1 MKFETYVASR
11 FRKSYTYKNTVSSPI
26 IKISVF
32 SIIIGIVMMII
43 SVSSSVGLQKT
54 IETKISSF
62 FGHISISNFENNT
75 SFSSISPIS
84 LCLSLDYKK
93 LHNNSE
99 IIHVQNV
106 AYKSGLIVNKNSFE
120 GVVFKGI
127 FSDFNW
133 SSFSKYI
140 RKGKIL
146 TINETVSNQV
156 IISEYLSKKLSLDLN
171 DKFKATFF
179 KPNSSSIPNERIFEV
194 SGIFSSGLIEFDE
207 TYFIGD
213 IKHIQKMNNWN
224 SNQFGNVEIFLK
236 NYSQLE
242 NVSNQLYKKTSA
254 EINVLSIV
262 NRFPEIFNWMALFDI
277 NVLLIIIIMILVGG
291 INMITALLVTVLE
304 KTSIIGV
311 LKTLGSSNKSMRTIF
326 LINGA
331 YLISLGLVIGN
342 FIALGLIFIQNYTG
356 FIKLDPDTYY
366 VSELPFDFNLMTLL
380 ILNISV
386 LLFCFTMLIIPS
398 FIISKISPSESIK
411 IK

>member
-1 MKFETYVASR
+1 MKFETYMASR

-84 LCLSLDYKK
+84 LSLDYKK

-127 FSDFNW
+127 SSDFNW

-213 IKHIQKMNNWN
+213 IKHIQKMNKWN

-242 NVSNQLYKKTSA
+242 KVSNQLYKKTSA

-311 LKTLGSSNKSMRTIF
+311 LKTLGSSNKSMRTVF

>member
-1 MKFETYVASR
+1 MKFETYVASK
-11 FRKSYTYKNTVSSPI
+11 FRKSYSYKNTVSSPI

-84 LCLSLDYKK
+84 LTLDYKK

-127 FSDFNW
+127 SSDFNW

-207 TYFIGD
+207 NYFIGD
-213 IKHIQKMNNWN
+213 IKHIQKMNKWN

-342 FIALGLIFIQNYTG
+342 FIALSLIFIQNYTG

-386 LLFCFTMLIIPS
+386 LLFCFLMLIIPS

>member
-1 MKFETYVASR
+1 MKFETYMASR

-84 LCLSLDYKK
+84 LSLDYKK
-93 LHNNSE
+93 LYNNSE

-127 FSDFNW
+127 SSDFNW

-146 TINETVSNQV
+146 TINESVSNQV
-156 IISEYLSKKLSLDLN
+156 IISEYLSKKLSLNLN

-213 IKHIQKMNNWN
+213 IKHIQKMNKWN

-242 NVSNQLYKKTSA
+242 KVSNQLYKKTSA

-356 FIKLDPDTYY
+356 FVKLDPDTYY

>member
-84 LCLSLDYKK
+84 LSLDYKK

-99 IIHVQNV
+99 IIHIQNV

-127 FSDFNW
+127 SSDFNW

-213 IKHIQKMNNWN
+213 IKHIQKMNKWN
-224 SNQFGNVEIFLK
+224 SDQFGNVEIFLK

>member
-84 LCLSLDYKK
+84 LSLDYKK

-106 AYKSGLIVNKNSFE
+106 AYKSGLIINKNSFE

-127 FSDFNW
+127 TSDFNW

-213 IKHIQKMNNWN
+213 IKHIQKMNKWN

-304 KTSIIGV
+304 KTSVIGV

-386 LLFCFTMLIIPS
+386 LLFCFSMLIIPS

>member
-84 LCLSLDYKK
+84 LSLDYKK

-127 FSDFNW
+127 SSDFNW

-213 IKHIQKMNNWN
+213 IKHIQKMNKWN

-311 LKTLGSSNKSMRTIF
+311 LKTLGSSNKSMRTVF

>member
-84 LCLSLDYKK
+84 LTLDYKK

-127 FSDFNW
+127 SSDFNW

-194 SGIFSSGLIEFDE
+194 SGIFNSGLIEFDE

-213 IKHIQKMNNWN
+213 IKHIQKMNKWN

-386 LLFCFTMLIIPS
+386 LLFCFLMLIIPS

>member
-84 LCLSLDYKK
+84 LSLDYKK

-99 IIHVQNV
+99 IIHIQNV

-127 FSDFNW
+127 SSDFNW

-213 IKHIQKMNNWN
+213 IKHIQKMNKWN

-242 NVSNQLYKKTSA
+242 KVSNQLYKKTSA

>member
-1 MKFETYVASR
+1 MKFETYMASR

-84 LCLSLDYKK
+84 LSLDYKK
-93 LHNNSE
+93 LYNNSE

-127 FSDFNW
+127 SSDFNW

-156 IISEYLSKKLSLDLN
+156 IISEYLSKKLSLNLN

-213 IKHIQKMNNWN
+213 IKHIQKMNKWN

-242 NVSNQLYKKTSA
+242 KVSNQLYKKTSA

>member
-1 MKFETYVASR
+1 MKFETYMASR

-84 LCLSLDYKK
+84 LSLDYKK

-127 FSDFNW
+127 SSDFNW

-213 IKHIQKMNNWN
+213 IKHIQKMNKWN

-242 NVSNQLYKKTSA
+242 KVSNQLYKKTSA

-262 NRFPEIFNWMALFDI
+262 NRFPEIFNWMALFEI

-386 LLFCFTMLIIPS
+386 LLFCFSMLIIPS

>member
-84 LCLSLDYKK
+84 LSLDYKK

-127 FSDFNW
+127 SSDFNW
-133 SSFSKYI
+133 SSFFKYI

-213 IKHIQKMNNWN
+213 IKHIQKMNKWN

-386 LLFCFTMLIIPS
+386 LLFCFSMLIIPS

>member
-84 LCLSLDYKK
+84 LTLDYKK

-127 FSDFNW
+127 SSDFNW

-213 IKHIQKMNNWN
+213 IKHIQKMNKWN

-326 LINGA
+326 LINGV

-386 LLFCFTMLIIPS
+386 LLFCFLMLIIPS

>member
-1 MKFETYVASR
+1 MKFETYMASR

-84 LCLSLDYKK
+84 PSLDYKK

-127 FSDFNW
+127 SSDFNW

-213 IKHIQKMNNWN
+213 IKHIQKMNKWN

-242 NVSNQLYKKTSA
+242 KVSNQLYKKTSA

-262 NRFPEIFNWMALFDI
+262 NRFPEIFNWMALFEI

-311 LKTLGSSNKSMRTIF
+311 LKTLGSSNKSMRTVF

>member
-84 LCLSLDYKK
+84 LSLDYKK

-127 FSDFNW
+127 SSDFNW

-213 IKHIQKMNNWN
+213 IKHIQKMNKWN

-242 NVSNQLYKKTSA
+242 YVSNQLYKKTSA

>member
-1 MKFETYVASR
+1 MKFETYMASR

-84 LCLSLDYKK
+84 LSLDYKK
-93 LHNNSE
+93 LYNNSE

-127 FSDFNW
+127 SSDFNW

-213 IKHIQKMNNWN
+213 IKHIQKMNKWN

-356 FIKLDPDTYY
+356 FIKLDPNTYY

>member
-84 LCLSLDYKK
+84 LSLDYKK

-99 IIHVQNV
+99 IIHIQNV

-127 FSDFNW
+127 SSDFNW

-213 IKHIQKMNNWN
+213 IKHIQKMNKWN

-386 LLFCFTMLIIPS
+386 LLFCFMMLIIPS

>member
-84 LCLSLDYKK
+84 LSLDYKK

-127 FSDFNW
+127 SSDFNW

-213 IKHIQKMNNWN
+213 IKHIQKMNKWN

-386 LLFCFTMLIIPS
+386 LLFCFLMLIIPS

>member
-84 LCLSLDYKK
+84 LSLDYKK

-99 IIHVQNV
+99 IIHIQNV

-127 FSDFNW
+127 SSDFNW

-140 RKGKIL
+140 RKGKVL

-213 IKHIQKMNNWN
+213 IKHIQKMNKWN

-262 NRFPEIFNWMALFDI
+262 NRFPEIFNWMALFEI

-386 LLFCFTMLIIPS
+386 LLFCFSMLIIPS

>member
-84 LCLSLDYKK
+84 LSLDYKK

-127 FSDFNW
+127 SSDFNW

-146 TINETVSNQV
+146 SINETVSNQV

-213 IKHIQKMNNWN
+213 IKHIQKMNKWN

-311 LKTLGSSNKSMRTIF
+311 LKTLGSSNNSIRTIF

>member
-84 LCLSLDYKK
+84 LSLDYKK

-127 FSDFNW
+127 SSDFNW

-140 RKGKIL
+140 RKGKVL

-213 IKHIQKMNNWN
+213 IKHIQKMNKWN

-262 NRFPEIFNWMALFDI
+262 NRFPEIFNWMALFEI

-356 FIKLDPDTYY
+356 FIKLDPETYY

-386 LLFCFTMLIIPS
+386 LLFCFSMLIIPS

>member
-84 LCLSLDYKK
+84 LSLDYKK

-127 FSDFNW
+127 SSDFNW

-213 IKHIQKMNNWN
+213 IKHIQKMNKWN

-262 NRFPEIFNWMALFDI
+262 NRFPEIFNWMALFEI

-291 INMITALLVTVLE
+291 INVITALLVTVLE

>member
-84 LCLSLDYKK
+84 LSLDYKK

-127 FSDFNW
+127 SSDFNW

-213 IKHIQKMNNWN
+213 IKHIQKMNKWN

-304 KTSIIGV
+304 KTSIIGI

-386 LLFCFTMLIIPS
+386 LLFCFTMLIIPP

>member
-84 LCLSLDYKK
+84 LSLDYKK

-99 IIHVQNV
+99 IIHIQNV

-127 FSDFNW
+127 SSDFNW

-140 RKGKIL
+140 RKGKVL

-213 IKHIQKMNNWN
+213 IKHIQKMNKWN

-254 EINVLSIV
+254 EINVLSIA
-262 NRFPEIFNWMALFDI
+262 NRFPEIFNWMALFEI

-331 YLISLGLVIGN
+331 YLISLGLIIGN

-386 LLFCFTMLIIPS
+386 LLFCFLMLIIPS

>member
-84 LCLSLDYKK
+84 LSLDYKK

-127 FSDFNW
+127 SSDFNW

-140 RKGKIL
+140 RKGKVL

-213 IKHIQKMNNWN
+213 IKHIQKMNKWN

>member
-84 LCLSLDYKK
+84 LSLDYKK

-127 FSDFNW
+127 SSDFNW

-140 RKGKIL
+140 RKGKIM

-179 KPNSSSIPNERIFEV
+179 KPNSTSIPNERIFEV

-213 IKHIQKMNNWN
+213 IKHIQKMNKWN

-242 NVSNQLYKKTSA
+242 KVSNQLYKKTSA

>member
-84 LCLSLDYKK
+84 LSLDYKK
-93 LHNNSE
+93 LYNNSE

-127 FSDFNW
+127 SSDFNW

-140 RKGKIL
+140 RKGKVL

-213 IKHIQKMNNWN
+213 IKHIQKMNKWN

-262 NRFPEIFNWMALFDI
+262 NRFPEIFNWMALFEI

-386 LLFCFTMLIIPS
+386 LLFCFLMLIIPS

>member
-84 LCLSLDYKK
+84 LTLDYKK

-127 FSDFNW
+127 SSDFNW

-207 TYFIGD
+207 NYFIGD
-213 IKHIQKMNNWN
+213 IKHIQKMNKWN

-342 FIALGLIFIQNYTG
+342 FIALSLIFIQNYTG

-386 LLFCFTMLIIPS
+386 LLFCFLMLIIPS

>member
-75 SFSSISPIS
+75 SFSSINPIS
-84 LCLSLDYKK
+84 LTLDYKK

-127 FSDFNW
+127 SSDFNW

-213 IKHIQKMNNWN
+213 IKHIQKMNKWN

-386 LLFCFTMLIIPS
+386 LLFCFLMLIIPS

>member
-84 LCLSLDYKK
+84 LSLDYKK

-127 FSDFNW
+127 SSDFNW

-146 TINETVSNQV
+146 TINESVSNQV
-156 IISEYLSKKLSLDLN
+156 IISEYLSKKLSLNLN

-213 IKHIQKMNNWN
+213 IKHIQKMNKWN

>member
-84 LCLSLDYKK
+84 LSLDYKK

-127 FSDFNW
+127 SSDFNW

-140 RKGKIL
+140 RKGKIM
-146 TINETVSNQV
+146 TINETLSNQV

-213 IKHIQKMNNWN
+213 IKHIQKMNKWN

>member
-84 LCLSLDYKK
+84 LSLDYKK

-99 IIHVQNV
+99 IIHIQNV

-127 FSDFNW
+127 SSDFNW

-213 IKHIQKMNNWN
+213 IKHIQKMNKWN

>member
-54 IETKISSF
+54 IESKISSF

-84 LCLSLDYKK
+84 LSLDYKK

-127 FSDFNW
+127 SSDFNW

-140 RKGKIL
+140 RKGKVL

-213 IKHIQKMNNWN
+213 IKHIQKMNKWN

-386 LLFCFTMLIIPS
+386 LLFCFSMLIIPS

>member
-84 LCLSLDYKK
+84 LSLDYKK

-99 IIHVQNV
+99 IIHIQNV

-127 FSDFNW
+127 SSDFNW

-194 SGIFSSGLIEFDE
+194 CGIFSSGLIEFDE

-213 IKHIQKMNNWN
+213 IKHIQKMNKWN

-386 LLFCFTMLIIPS
+386 LLFCFLMLIIPS

>member
-84 LCLSLDYKK
+84 LSLDYKK

-106 AYKSGLIVNKNSFE
+106 AYKSGLIINKNSFE

-127 FSDFNW
+127 SSDFNW

-140 RKGKIL
+140 RKGKIM

-213 IKHIQKMNNWN
+213 IKHIQKMNKWN

-236 NYSQLE
+236 NYSELE

>member
-84 LCLSLDYKK
+84 LSLDYKK

-127 FSDFNW
+127 SSDFNW

-146 TINETVSNQV
+146 TINESVSNQV
-156 IISEYLSKKLSLDLN
+156 IISEYLSKKLSLNLN

-213 IKHIQKMNNWN
+213 IKHIQKMNKWN

-398 FIISKISPSESIK
+398 FIISKISPSESVK

>member
-1 MKFETYVASR
+1 MKFETYMASR

-84 LCLSLDYKK
+84 LSLDYKK

-127 FSDFNW
+127 SSDFNW

-213 IKHIQKMNNWN
+213 IKHIQKMNKWN

-242 NVSNQLYKKTSA
+242 KVSNQLYKKTSA

>member
-75 SFSSISPIS
+75 SFSSINPIS
-84 LCLSLDYKK
+84 LTLDYKK

-127 FSDFNW
+127 SSDFNW

-213 IKHIQKMNNWN
+213 IKHIQKMNKWN

-242 NVSNQLYKKTSA
+242 KVSNQLYKKTST

-386 LLFCFTMLIIPS
+386 LLFCFLMLIIPS

>member
-84 LCLSLDYKK
+84 LSLDYKK
-93 LHNNSE
+93 LYNNSE

-127 FSDFNW
+127 SSDFNW

-140 RKGKIL
+140 RKGKIM

-213 IKHIQKMNNWN
+213 IKHIQKMNKWN

-331 YLISLGLVIGN
+331 YLISLGLIIGN

>member
-84 LCLSLDYKK
+84 LSLDYKK

-127 FSDFNW
+127 SSDFNW

-213 IKHIQKMNNWN
+213 IKHIQKMNKWN

-398 FIISKISPSESIK
+398 FIISKISPSESVK